1 MPDDTRTA
9 LRVGEVGI
17 LREEMLDGRV
27 RLVRVGARPVRG
39 GDVSLA
45 LSRTSDFLSDRNERH
60 GGLGRHHLRSE
71 HERGFKG
78 RHHEHP
84 PRSTSDIGRS
94 IASQLQ
100 SRAGITSVLQFQ

>member
-45 LSRTSDFLSDRNERH
+45 VSRTSDFLSDRNERH

-71 HERGFKG
+71 HERGFRPQG
-78 RHHEHP
+78 
-84 PRSTSDIGRS
+84 
-94 IASQLQ
+94 Q
-100 SRAGITSVLQFQ
+100 AGTINIHLGALATSVAV